1 MTLNKQLEQHFK
13 SILILIFLTQ
23 TISCAFA
30 PWEKP
35 PVKAETPE
43 EEVAIAK
50 NAAAQKPN
58 DTKLR
63 KNVLVAQEEAVAQL
77 ATLAEQA
84 KAKGQYQEANDF
96 YNRILS
102 FLPED
107 PTAISGKAEIELLI
121 AQSKKMDKVP
131 ALSAN
136 NQTEAATE
144 IVRGVLVENPQQ
156 NQAKQY
162 QQQIKDKNAP
172 LITAPPRLKPPFNK
186 PVTLELR
193 DANIK
198 VVFEAL
204 SRATGINFIL
214 DKDIR
219 PDTKAT
225 IFIKQARI
233 EDAIDL
239 VLSSNGLQKKALSEN
254 TALVFPNTQ
263 AKLKDYQDLMIR
275 SFYLTNTSAKQ
286 VSALLKTM
294 LKTKDIFVDD
304 RLNMLVMRDTPEII
318 RLAEKLVAA
327 NDLED
332 PEVMLE
338 IEVLEVS
345 RSRLQ
350 ELGIEFPSR
359 IALNSLIPITTV
371 TSATGVVASST
382 INTATQLTLEGLLN
396 TKRNRF
402 DVSPNPAVNFR
413 KINGDV
419 NLLSNPRIRVKNNE
433 KAKIL
438 VGDKVPI
445 ITTTSTANVGVS
457 ESVQYVDV
465 GLKLDVEP
473 RITLDDFV
481 NIKIGLEVSSLGEKT
496 TTRNGAT
503 VYTIGTRN
511 ANTVLR
517 LKNGETQILAGLILD
532 DERKNA
538 SKVPGLGDIPIIGRL
553 FSNQEDRKS
562 KTEIV
567 LAITPRIIV
576 NISRPQA
583 EISEYWSG
591 SENRISDKPQI
602 NLPAINRVAIP
613 QDGLS
618 EQMRLRQLQSQD
630 NQIPA
635 GAPASATNPIQT
647 ETELSEQPETS
658 ENPDGTEFLPNQ
670 KPQLLTPE
678 LIAPESAPPQPAPPQ
693 PTTPQPTAPQSTAPA
708 SSEPLTP
715 PIIDPASPPPAP

>member
-1 MTLNKQLEQHFK
+1 MTLNNKLEQHLK
-13 SILILIFLTQ
+13 IILIMVFLTQ

-35 PVKAETPE
+35 PVKAQTPE
-43 EEVAIAK
+43 EDLAIAK
-50 NAAAQKPN
+50 KALAQKPE
-58 DTKLR
+58 DIKQR
-63 KNVLVAQEEAVAQL
+63 KNLLVTQEAAVAQL
-77 ATLAEQA
+77 VTLAEQA

-102 FLPED
+102 LLPED
-107 PTAISGKAEIELLI
+107 PTAISGKAEIERLI
-121 AQSKKMDKVP
+121 IQSKKIDKVP
-131 ALSAN
+131 ELTAN
-136 NQTEAATE
+136 NQTEVAAE
-144 IVRGVLVENPQQ
+144 IVREVLVENPKQS
-156 NQAKQY
+156 QAIQL
-162 QQQIKDKNAP
+162 QQQINDNTASVK
-172 LITAPPRLKPPFNK
+172 TAPPRLKPPFNK

-219 PDTKAT
+219 PETKAT

-239 VLSSNGLQKKALSEN
+239 VLSSNGLQKKALSDN

-275 SFYLTNTSAKQ
+275 SFYFTNSSAKQ
-286 VSALLKTM
+286 VSVLLKTM

-350 ELGIEFPSR
+350 ELGIVYPSQLSVLSPT
-359 IALNSLIPITTV
+359 ALTLEALKKLN
-371 TSATGVVASST
+371 SST
-382 INTATQLTLEGLLN
+382 IG
-396 TKRNRF
+396 
-402 DVSPNPAVNFR
+402 VSPNPALNF
-413 KINGDV
+413 KKTTGDV

-496 TTRNGAT
+496 ITRNGAT

-538 SKVPGLGDIPIIGRL
+538 SKLPGLGDIPLIGRL

-567 LAITPRIIV
+567 LAITPRIIG

-602 NLPAINRVAIP
+602 NLPATNRMAIP
-613 QDGLS
+613 QDGSS
-618 EQMRLRQLQSQD
+618 EQMRLRQLQTQD
-630 NQIPA
+630 NLQPA
-635 GAPASATNPIQT
+635 ATTPLPT
-647 ETELSEQPETS
+647 EPPQPNRELSVQPETS
-658 ENPDGTEFLPNQ
+658 ANPDGTDFLPNPV
-670 KPQLLTPE
+670 KPQPIAPQPITPQP
-678 LIAPESAPPQPAPPQ
+678 IAPEAVPEAI
-693 PTTPQPTAPQSTAPA
+693 
-708 SSEPLTP
+708 EP

>member
-1 MTLNKQLEQHFK
+1 MTLNNKLEQSLK
-13 SILILIFLTQ
+13 SILIMMFLTQ
-23 TISCAFA
+23 IISCAFA
-30 PWEKP
+30 PWEKATA
-35 PVKAETPE
+35 KAQTPE
-43 EEVAIAK
+43 EDLAIAK
-50 NAAAQKPN
+50 KALAQKPDDIKQN
-58 DTKLR
+58 
-63 KNVLVAQEEAVAQL
+63 KNLLVTQEEAVAQL
-77 ATLAEQA
+77 STLANQA
-84 KAKGQYQEANDF
+84 KAKGQYQAANDF

-107 PTAISGKAEIELLI
+107 PTAISGKAEIERLI
-121 AQSKKMDKVP
+121 IQSKKLDEVP
-131 ALSAN
+131 ALMAN

-144 IVRGVLVENPQQ
+144 IVRDVLVENPQQ
-156 NQAKQY
+156 SQAIQL
-162 QQQIKDKNAP
+162 QQQIKDKTAQVK
-172 LITAPPRLKPPFNK
+172 TAPPTLKPPFNK

-219 PDTKAT
+219 PETKAT

-239 VLSSNGLQKKALSEN
+239 VLSSNGLQKKALSDN

-275 SFYLTNTSAKQ
+275 SFYFTNSSAKQ
-286 VSALLKTM
+286 VSVLLKTM

-350 ELGIEFPSR
+350 ELGIVYPSQLSVLSPT
-359 IALNSLIPITTV
+359 ALTLEALKKLN
-371 TSATGVVASST
+371 SST
-382 INTATQLTLEGLLN
+382 IG
-396 TKRNRF
+396 
-402 DVSPNPAVNFR
+402 VSPNPALNF
-413 KINGDV
+413 KKTTGDV

-433 KAKIL
+433 KARIL

-496 TTRNGAT
+496 ITRNGAT

-538 SKVPGLGDIPIIGRL
+538 SKLPGLGDIPLIGRL

-567 LAITPRIIV
+567 LAITPRIIG

-602 NLPAINRVAIP
+602 NLPATNRVAIP
-613 QDGLS
+613 QDGVS
-618 EQMRLRQLQSQD
+618 EQMRLRQLQTQD
-630 NQIPA
+630 NQKPA
-635 GAPASATNPIQT
+635 AKLPSTTNPLQPEI
-647 ETELSEQPETS
+647 ELSVQPETS
-658 ENPDGTEFLPNQ
+658 VNPDGSEFLPNLVE
-670 KPQLLTPE
+670 PQPSTPE
-678 LIAPESAPPQPAPPQ
+678 PIATEPV
-693 PTTPQPTAPQSTAPA
+693 TPQPTVPQPMAT
-708 SSEPLTP
+708 EPLTP

>member
-1 MTLNKQLEQHFK
+1 MTLNNKLEQHLK
-13 SILILIFLTQ
+13 SLLIMVFLTQ

-30 PWEKP
+30 PWEKS
-35 PVKAETPE
+35 PVKAQTPE
-43 EEVAIAK
+43 EDLAIAK
-50 NAAAQKPN
+50 KALAQKPEGI
-58 DTKLR
+58 KQR
-63 KNVLVAQEEAVAQL
+63 KNLLVSQEEAVAEL
-77 ATLAEQA
+77 SAMAEQA

-96 YNRILS
+96 YDRILS

-107 PTAISGKAEIELLI
+107 PTAISGKAEIERLI
-121 AQSKKMDKVP
+121 IQSKKIDKVP
-131 ALSAN
+131 ELTAN
-136 NQTEAATE
+136 NQTEAVTE
-144 IVRGVLVENPQQ
+144 IVREVLVENPKQS
-156 NQAKQY
+156 QAIQL
-162 QQQIKDKNAP
+162 QQQINDNTASVK
-172 LITAPPRLKPPFNK
+172 TAPPRLKPPFNK

-214 DKDIR
+214 DKDVR

-239 VLSSNGLQKKALSEN
+239 VLSSNGLQKKALSDN
-254 TALVFPNTQ
+254 TALVFPNTP

-275 SFYLTNTSAKQ
+275 SFYFTNTSAKQ

-350 ELGIEFPSR
+350 ELGIVYPSQ
-359 IALNSLIPITTV
+359 LSVLSP
-371 TSATGVVASST
+371 
-382 INTATQLTLEGLLN
+382 TALTLEALKKLN
-396 TKRNRF
+396 SSTVG
-402 DVSPNPAVNFR
+402 VSPNPALNF
-413 KINGDV
+413 KKTTGDV

-496 TTRNGAT
+496 ITRNGAT

-538 SKVPGLGDIPIIGRL
+538 SKLPGLGDIPLIGRL

-567 LAITPRIIV
+567 LAITPRIIG

-602 NLPAINRVAIP
+602 NLPATNRVTIP
-613 QDGLS
+613 QGGLS
-618 EQMRLRQLQSQD
+618 EQMRLRQLQTQD
-630 NQIPA
+630 NQKPA
-635 GAPASATNPIQT
+635 TMPPSTTSP
-647 ETELSEQPETS
+647 LQPEIESSVQPDTS
-658 ENPDGTEFLPNQ
+658 VNPDGTEFLPNPVE
-670 KPQLLTPE
+670 PQPSTSQP
-678 LIAPESAPPQPAPPQ
+678 IAPEAI
-693 PTTPQPTAPQSTAPA
+693 
-708 SSEPLTP
+708 EP

>member
-1 MTLNKQLEQHFK
+1 MTLNKKFEQYTK
-13 SILILIFLTQ
+13 SILIMLFLTQ

-30 PWEKP
+30 PWEKA
-35 PVKAETPE
+35 PVKAQTPE
-43 EEVAIAK
+43 EDVAIAVK
-50 NAAAQKPN
+50 ALAQKPE
-58 DTKLR
+58 DIKRR
-63 KNVLVAQEEAVAQL
+63 KNLLVTQDKAVAEL
-77 ATLAEQA
+77 SNLAEEG
-84 KAKGQYQEANDF
+84 KINGQYQAANDY

-102 FLPED
+102 FLPDD
-107 PTAISGKAEIELLI
+107 PTAISGKAETQRLI
-121 AQSKKMDKVP
+121 AQAKKIDKVP
-131 ALSAN
+131 ALNAN
-136 NQTEAATE
+136 NQTEAATAV
-144 IVRGVLVENPQQ
+144 VREVLVENPLQR
-156 NQAKQY
+156 QALQL
-162 QQQIKDKNAP
+162 QQQIDDKTA
-172 LITAPPRLKPPFNK
+172 LVKIAPPRLKPPFNK

-239 VLSSNGLQKKALSEN
+239 VLSSNGLQKKALSDN

-275 SFYLTNTSAKQ
+275 SFYFTNTSAKQ
-286 VSALLKTM
+286 VSVLLKTM

-318 RLAEKLVAA
+318 HLAEKLVAA

-350 ELGIEFPSR
+350 ELGIEYPSR

-371 TSATGVVASST
+371 TSGTGAGVIASST
-382 INTATQLTLEGLLN
+382 VNTATQLTLEGLLN
-396 TKRNRF
+396 TKKNRF
-402 DVSPNPAVNFR
+402 DVSPNPAINFR
-413 KINGDV
+413 KISGDV

-481 NIKIGLEVSSLGEKT
+481 NIKIGLEVSSLGERT
-496 TTRNGAT
+496 ITRNGAT
-503 VYTIGTRN
+503 VFTIGTRN

-538 SKVPGLGDIPIIGRL
+538 SKVPGLGDLPLIGRL
-553 FSNQEDRKS
+553 FANQEDRKS
-562 KTEIV
+562 KTEII
-567 LAITPRIIV
+567 LAITPRIIG
-576 NISRPQA
+576 NITRPQA

-591 SENRISDKPQI
+591 SENRISDKPLV
-602 NLPAINRVAIP
+602 NLPASNRVTTS
-613 QDGLS
+613 QEGLND
-618 EQMRLRQLQSQD
+618 QLRLRQLQNQD
-630 NQIPA
+630 NQNPVAPPPA
-635 GAPASATNPIQT
+635 VTNP
-647 ETELSEQPETS
+647 LQPEIETSTQPDIS
-658 ENPDGTEFLPNQ
+658 ENPDGSEFLPNQ
-670 KPQLLTPE
+670 IEPQN
-678 LIAPESAPPQPAPPQ
+678 
-693 PTTPQPTAPQSTAPA
+693 TTPDPVIPDASVPDPA
-708 SSEPLTP
+708 SQQPVPQQPVTQPLTTDP
-715 PIIDPASPPPAP
+715 NQSIIDPGSPPPAP